1 VKPWHLA
8 GLALLCGC
16 SRSASVDSPDIVS
29 DFAWQTARMAVQ
41 LGQQVAPTPTSDD
54 CERCGGTGILG
65 DRAAIKITC
74 PDCRGTGKKAKS
86 VLCTT
91 GSCKP

>member
-1 VKPWHLA
+1 MKLWHLLT
-8 GLALLCGC
+8 LALLAGC
-16 SRSASVDSPDIVS
+16 VNSAAVDRPDIVA
-29 DFAWQTARMAVQ
+29 DLACETARMVVQ
-41 LGQQVAPTPTSDD
+41 LSQGIAPTPTTDD

-74 PDCRGTGKKAKS
+74 PDCRGTGKKTKS